1 MKSKKFTL
9 IELLVV
15 IAIIAILAGML
26 LPSLSKA
33 KSAAMTTNCVST
45 CRQIGLK
52 CTMYAD
58 DYDGY
63 LPGPKAGADPKDAP
77 LHNYLVLSNKTT
89 YLGLLDGAQDV
100 PKEKYPEFGRKF
112 SYLCCPASIS
122 AGNQIADDLK
132 KGRDFAGENT
142 YAGDGS
148 QGVTMWSSY
157 AYLNPYSGLN
167 LTWEYYVKNS
177 CRTGVFANIR
187 HTGRLSDIAAH
198 GGILSGCWKDAGKDF
213 TTDNGHGRGGMTK
226 IIPMV
231 KSDGSAKALSIS
243 PEEVDTYG
251 FGGHI
256 GANAKNGAY
265 VAFTYL
271 GSTKD

>member
-15 IAIIAILAGML
+15 IAILAILAGML

-63 LPGPKAGADPKDAP
+63 LPGPGKGSINPDNAAH
-77 LHNYLVLSNKTT
+77 HNYVVLQNTAT
-89 YLGLLDGAQDV
+89 YLGLLEGAQSV
-100 PKEKYPEFGRKF
+100 PREKYPEFGRKLI
-112 SYLCCPASIS
+112 YMRCPASIS
-122 AGNQIADDLK
+122 AGNQIADNQK
-132 KGRDFAGENT
+132 KGRDFVGENT
-142 YAGDGS
+142 YAGDS
-148 QGVTMWSSY
+148 GVTMWSSY
-157 AYLNPYSGLN
+157 LYLNPYSGLN

-198 GGILSGCWKDAGKDF
+198 GGILSGCWNDAGKDF

>member
-52 CTMYAD
+52 CTVYAD
-58 DYDGY
+58 DYNDY
-63 LPGPKAGADPKDAP
+63 LPGPPDDGD
-77 LHNYLVLSNKTT
+77 HNYALNNWVVLKWKAA
-89 YLGLLDGAQDV
+89 YLGRLEGWESLAS
-100 PKEKYPEFGRKF
+100 FARK
-112 SYLCCPASIS
+112 SLYMRCPASIS
-122 AGNQIADDLK
+122 MGTQISDTQKNGQA
-132 KGRDFAGENT
+132 FVHENAT
-142 YAGDGS
+142 IPSGS
-148 QGVTMWSSY
+148 MMASY
-157 AYLNPYSGLN
+157 LYVNPYHDPDASWGWYL
-167 LTWEYYVKNS
+167 KS
-177 CRTGVFANIR
+177 AKTGMPASSIR
-187 HTGRLSDIAAH
+187 HTGRLSDIATH
-198 GGILSGCWKDAGKDF
+198 KGILSGCWVDAGKPF

-231 KSDGSAKALSIS
+231 KSDGSAKALS
-243 PEEVDTYG
+243 VTMNDVTTYG
-251 FGGHI
+251 DHI
-256 GANAKNGAY
+256 EADGTKGAY

-271 GSTKD
+271 GAIKD